1 MSMRRRSAHL
11 AAAALLALPAPVLA
25 QGAGQLIVRGADGS
39 FTLPVESG
47 QGYAVVADSSL
58 QRLGWELDV
67 GAEGVTAILPG
78 GAVVRIGFGTPF
90 FHWDQDVLQLT
101 DAPYASGG
109 QAFVPLQL
117 LVDFLPARLDT
128 VYRFDEAEFVLEILD
143 PKVWSA
149 LSPEVGEAEV
159 SVLEVDVAE
168 PPREVPVEPLP
179 VEPDPVEIG
188 PPPLP
193 LVVIDPGHGGRD
205 PGTTSPSGRLE
216 KDIALRIG
224 RALARELRRDG
235 DLEVRLTRDSDVL
248 VPIWERGR
256 QATEW
261 KGDRPGIFISLHA
274 NALPSQ
280 RSVRGFETYFLSEA
294 RTDHERRVAENE
306 NAPLGLEDAG
316 DPAAANPDLNF
327 ILRDLRNND
336 HQHWSS
342 VLAQAIQTALE
353 SVHTGP
359 SRGVKQGPFAVITNA
374 LMPAVLIELGFLTNR
389 QDERLLSREDFQEGA
404 ARSIAGAVRG
414 FFERYPPGRTSPAPG
429 GRR

>member
-1 MSMRRRSAHL
+1 MRLRSAHL
-11 AAAALLALPAPVLA
+11 AAAALFALPAPALA
-25 QGAGQLIVRGADGS
+25 QGAGQLTVRGADGS
-39 FTLPVESG
+39 FTLPVESER
-47 QGYAVVADSSL
+47 GYAVVAGSSL
-58 QRLGWELDV
+58 ERLGWRLEV
-67 GAEGVTAILPG
+67 GDEGVAATLPG
-78 GAVVRIGFGTPF
+78 GARLRLGFGTPF
-90 FHWDQDVLQLT
+90 FHWEQDVLQLT

-109 QAFVPLQL
+109 QAYVPVQL

-128 VYRFDEAEFVLEILD
+128 VYRFNEAEFVLEILARE
-143 PKVWSA
+143 VWSA
-149 LSPEVGEAEV
+149 VASK
-159 SVLEVDVAE
+159 VDVTE
-168 PPREVPVEPLP
+168 PASEAPLEPAP
-179 VEPDPVEIG
+179 HRAG
-188 PPPLP
+188 PSLP

-205 PGTTSPSGRLE
+205 PGAVGSSGRSE
-216 KDIALRIG
+216 KDIALRIA

-235 DLEVRLTRDSDVL
+235 DVEVRLTRDTDVL

-256 QATEW
+256 RATAW

-274 NALPSQ
+274 NALPGR

-306 NAPLGLEDAG
+306 NAPLRLEGAG
-316 DPAAANPDLNF
+316 DPAAVSPDLDF

-342 VLAQAIQTALE
+342 VLAASIQTALE

-404 ARSIAGAVRG
+404 ARSIAGAVRS

-429 GRR
+429 GGR